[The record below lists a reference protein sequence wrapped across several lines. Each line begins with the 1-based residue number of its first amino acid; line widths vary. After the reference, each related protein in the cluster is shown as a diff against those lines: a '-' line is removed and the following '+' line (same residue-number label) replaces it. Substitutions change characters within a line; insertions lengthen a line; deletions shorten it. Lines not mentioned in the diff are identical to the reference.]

1 MSAQTSIFD
10 NAKRKIQIEQ
20 TVRGFLQLLDENELD
35 LEDGLVAWNMLGF
48 TIFQDTY
55 PEENHDEIQRRMAE
69 FSKSLFDFNNN
80 VFSFGLSLLGLM
92 IVAYLHSLYKSE
104 ESYINRLSLI
114 LIIAGALG
122 NILDRLPDGVV
133 TDFLFFLSIFDFANT
148 IGDAAL
154 ASPAIKNLR
163 LFICYLPSRLF

>member
-55 PEENHDEIQRRMAE
+55 PEENHDEIQQRMSD
-69 FSKSLFDFNNN
+69 FSKGLFN
-80 VFSFGLSLLGLM
+80 SGKLS
-92 IVAYLHSLYKSE
+92 
-104 ESYINRLSLI
+104 
-114 LIIAGALG
+114 
-122 NILDRLPDGVV
+122 
-133 TDFLFFLSIFDFANT
+133 
-148 IGDAAL
+148 
-154 ASPAIKNLR
+154 
-163 LFICYLPSRLF
+163 

>member
-55 PEENHDEIQRRMAE
+55 PEENHDEIQKRMSD
-69 FSKSLFDFNNN
+69 FSKGLFD
-80 VFSFGLSLLGLM
+80 SGKLS
-92 IVAYLHSLYKSE
+92 
-104 ESYINRLSLI
+104 
-114 LIIAGALG
+114 
-122 NILDRLPDGVV
+122 
-133 TDFLFFLSIFDFANT
+133 
-148 IGDAAL
+148 
-154 ASPAIKNLR
+154 
-163 LFICYLPSRLF
+163 